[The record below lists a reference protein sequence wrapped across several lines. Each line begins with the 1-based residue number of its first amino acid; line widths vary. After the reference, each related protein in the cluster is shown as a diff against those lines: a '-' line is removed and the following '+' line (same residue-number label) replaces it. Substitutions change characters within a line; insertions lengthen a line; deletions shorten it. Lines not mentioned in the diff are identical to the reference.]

1 MKWKEI
7 EVFLFYENFKAI
19 FPPGNK
25 SIQKSQ
31 TPDPPKY
38 FTQ

>member
-7 EVFLFYENFKAI
+7 EVFYENFKAI